1 MHRITQ
7 WGEYGV
13 HVVLYLAR
21 KATHKTMGGAIEDSS
36 VVVGASEI
44 SEAQNIAL
52 NYTQQIL
59 LRLKTANIV
68 ESVRGP
74 KGGYVL
80 AKHPKDI
87 SVQDILI
94 ATEGDTATVICESH
108 KIEHENCG
116 SGTYCAIKGVW
127 YGLKDVINN
136 YLTAITVEH
145 LLENELRNKAD
156 EMLVNLPQHHSV
168 S

>member
-21 KATHKTMGGAIEDSS
+21 KSKENALQDYSA
-36 VVVGASEI
+36 VVGASEI

-80 AKHPKDI
+80 AKHPQNI

-108 KIEHENCG
+108 KIEHENCL
-116 SGTYCAIKGVW
+116 SGANCSIKGVW
-127 YGLKDVINN
+127 YGLKDVINS
-136 YLTAITVEH
+136 YLSSITVSD
-145 LLENELRNKAD
+145 LLDKEATND
-156 EMLVNLPQHHSV
+156 VLVRLPVYQSL

>member
-21 KATHKTMGGAIEDSS
+21 KSRDGSLADFSA
-36 VVVGASEI
+36 VVGASEI

-59 LRLKTANIV
+59 LRLKSFEIV

-74 KGGYVL
+74 KGGYRL

-87 SVQDILI
+87 SIQDILV

-108 KIEHENCG
+108 KIEHENCN
-116 SGTYCAIKGVW
+116 SGAKCSIKGVW
-127 YGLKDVINN
+127 YGLKDVINS
-136 YLTAITVEH
+136 YLSGITVSDLLDKETSESADDVLVH
-145 LLENELRNKAD
+145 LPVHQSL
-156 EMLVNLPQHHSV
+156 S
-168 S
+168 